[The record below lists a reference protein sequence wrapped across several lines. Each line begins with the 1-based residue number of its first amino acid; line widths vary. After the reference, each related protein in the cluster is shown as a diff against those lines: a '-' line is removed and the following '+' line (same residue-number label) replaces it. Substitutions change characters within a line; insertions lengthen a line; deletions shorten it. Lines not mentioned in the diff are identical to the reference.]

1 MTSSQKKVK
10 QHITAKMTMMLM
22 ERHGMAFVDALKFLL
37 QSSMHK
43 SLSKNTYLLE
53 QGDLFLYEQL
63 EKEI

>member
-22 ERHGMAFVDALKFLL
+22 ERHGMVFVDALKFLL
-37 QSSMHK
+37 QSSMYK

-63 EKEI
+63 EKEM